1 MSIEPVRTYVGNIDD
16 DCHQIGV
23 CMLARVRFATLAP
36 PRKTYFCATEHH
48 SSFAGVRL
56 YRSADSLPLSIC
68 LCGRLSLLCLSDID
82 TGGDGDDNNKRTN
95 EQTARGCTPFVSTIE
110 SWSVCFQ
117 CFVCW
122 QWTLTLDWW
131 HSSRY
136 RAAGLPA
143 PPAPLRWAER
153 CRGESTWKAAM
164 YVGWDAL
171 WRVVVVL
178 RWSWCWRR

>member
-95 EQTARGCTPFVSTIE
+95 GKGMHT
-110 SWSVCFQ
+110 VCQHNRELKCVFSMFCVLAVNTYIGLVAFQ
-117 CFVCW
+117 
-122 QWTLTLDWW
+122 
-131 HSSRY
+131 
-136 RAAGLPA
+136 
-143 PPAPLRWAER
+143 
-153 CRGESTWKAAM
+153 
-164 YVGWDAL
+164 
-171 WRVVVVL
+171 
-178 RWSWCWRR
+178 